1 MALACDDPEDK
12 KLKDEQVQ
20 IKKKE
25 GRMVR
30 MVANRSPSASS
41 FSSSDESDLDE
52 LDAAGE
58 SGQVRKSKREKAL
71 DVLADPNMFKEYA
84 GRKPSGGA
92 GPSSGGAKA

>member
-1 MALACDDPEDK
+1 VALACDDPEDK

-25 GRMVR
+25 GRVVR
-30 MVANRSPSASS
+30 MVANRSPSNSS

-71 DVLADPNMFKEYA
+71 DVLADPNVLKEYA
-84 GRKPSGGA
+84 GKKSSGA
-92 GPSSGGAKA
+92 GPSSSGAA